1 MPMKEKLTIHNWTAE
16 ERPREK
22 FLISGGESLSNA
34 ELLAILMR
42 TGNRDDN
49 AIELARKILYKANN
63 SLFELKKFSFDD
75 YKAFKGVGPGKALPI
90 MAAFEICRRMENMP
104 RPEQAEIY
112 SSQHAADAIRPVLKD
127 LTHEE
132 CWVMYLNT
140 ANRLIAKERITS
152 GGVSSTIVDIKM
164 ILKSAM
170 AKLACSIIL
179 VHNHPSGSVRPG
191 EQDCMQTKRLK
202 KAAETCDIELTDHI
216 IIAGNKY
223 FSFLDEGML

>member
-1 MPMKEKLTIHNWTAE
+1 MREKLTIQDWSTE

-22 FLISGGESLSNA
+22 FLISGGENLSNA

-42 TGNRDDN
+42 TGNREDN
-49 AIELARKILYKANN
+49 AIELARKILHKANN
-63 SLFELKKFSFDD
+63 NLLELKRFSFDD
-75 YKAFKGVGPGKALPI
+75 YKGFKGVGPGKALPI
-90 MAAFEICRRMENMP
+90 MAAFEISRRLENTP
-104 RPEQAEIY
+104 QPQQTEIY
-112 SSQHAADAIRPVLKD
+112 SSQHAADAMRPILKD

-140 ANRLIAKERITS
+140 ANKLISKERITS

-202 KAAETCDIELTDHI
+202 KAAETCDIALIDHI
-216 IIAGNKY
+216 IIAADKY

>member
-1 MPMKEKLTIHNWTAE
+1 MREKLTIQDWTAE

-22 FLISGGESLSNA
+22 FLISGGENLSNA

-42 TGNRDDN
+42 TGNREDN
-49 AIELARKILYKANN
+49 AIELARKILHKANN
-63 SLFELKKFSFDD
+63 NLLELKRFSFDD
-75 YKAFKGVGPGKALPI
+75 YKEFKGVGPGKALPI
-90 MAAFEICRRMENMP
+90 MVAFEISRRLENTP
-104 RPEQAEIY
+104 QTQQTEIY
-112 SSQHAADAIRPVLKD
+112 SSQHAADAMRPILKD

-140 ANRLIAKERITS
+140 ANKLISKERITS

-170 AKLACSIIL
+170 AKLASSIIL

-202 KAAETCDIELTDHI
+202 KAAETCDIALIDHI
-216 IIAGNKY
+216 IIAANKY

>member
-1 MPMKEKLTIHNWTAE
+1 MREKLTIQDWTAE

-22 FLISGGESLSNA
+22 FLISGGENLSNA

-42 TGNRDDN
+42 TGNREDN

-63 SLFELKKFSFDD
+63 NLLELKRFSFDD
-75 YKAFKGVGPGKALPI
+75 YKEFKGVGPGKALPI
-90 MAAFEICRRMENMP
+90 MVAFEISRRLENTP
-104 RPEQAEIY
+104 QTQQTEIY
-112 SSQHAADAIRPVLKD
+112 SSQHAADAMRPILKD

-140 ANRLIAKERITS
+140 ANKLISKERITS

-170 AKLACSIIL
+170 AKLASSIIL

-202 KAAETCDIELTDHI
+202 KAAETCDIALIDHI
-216 IIAGNKY
+216 IIAANKY

>member
-1 MPMKEKLTIHNWTAE
+1 MREKLTIQDWTVE

-22 FLISGGESLSNA
+22 FLISGGENLSNA

-42 TGNRDDN
+42 TGNREDN
-49 AIELARKILYKANN
+49 AIELARKILHKANN
-63 SLFELKKFSFDD
+63 NLIELKRFSFDD
-75 YKAFKGVGPGKALPI
+75 YKEFKGVGPGKALPI
-90 MAAFEICRRMENMP
+90 MAAFEISRRLENTP
-104 RPEQAEIY
+104 QLQQTEIY
-112 SSQHAADAIRPVLKD
+112 SSQHAADAMRPILKD

-140 ANRLIAKERITS
+140 ANKLISKERITS

-202 KAAETCDIELTDHI
+202 KAAETCDIALIDHI
-216 IIAGNKY
+216 IIAANKY